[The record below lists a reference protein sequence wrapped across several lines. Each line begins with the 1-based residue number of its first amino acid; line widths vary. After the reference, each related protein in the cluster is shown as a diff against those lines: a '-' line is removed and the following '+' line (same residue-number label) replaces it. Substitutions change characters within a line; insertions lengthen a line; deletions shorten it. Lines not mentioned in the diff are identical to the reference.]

1 MHYKGCIWIY
11 MVHRIEMVLSRWNR
25 VLKKLKK
32 LGICE
37 IAFSGLQKNKFSHNE
52 VNNVGNLCMF
62 GSIFFFPFLD

>member
-1 MHYKGCIWIY
+1 MNIY
-11 MVHRIEMVLSRWNR
+11 GAQNR
-25 VLKKLKK
+25 NGIKSMEQSFEEIKK

-37 IAFSGLQKNKFSHNE
+37 IAFSGLQKNIFSHNE